1 MAFSLYYPCPSF
13 NINQQLTISKRTNPT
28 VLFLG
33 TAAAEEK
40 MFGLEKNQALER
52 TTYTTSSMCFNLVLN
67 NGTVFSGLFVIKK
80 TFPIYFQED
89 LSKMF
94 QERIKYRWKSCS
106 IVLGLG
112 DTETQRGLKDTEHKP
127 LGLLYLRRCYP
138 YHNEFRSSNPH
149 TSESMDW
156 GNVIRCV
163 QLLLTLPV
171 PSVSSS
177 TIESSIRYT

>member
-1 MAFSLYYPCPSF
+1 
-13 NINQQLTISKRTNPT
+13 

-94 QERIKYRWKSCS
+94 QERIKYR
-106 IVLGLG
+106 
-112 DTETQRGLKDTEHKP
+112 
-127 LGLLYLRRCYP
+127 
-138 YHNEFRSSNPH
+138 
-149 TSESMDW
+149 
-156 GNVIRCV
+156 
-163 QLLLTLPV
+163 
-171 PSVSSS
+171 
-177 TIESSIRYT
+177 